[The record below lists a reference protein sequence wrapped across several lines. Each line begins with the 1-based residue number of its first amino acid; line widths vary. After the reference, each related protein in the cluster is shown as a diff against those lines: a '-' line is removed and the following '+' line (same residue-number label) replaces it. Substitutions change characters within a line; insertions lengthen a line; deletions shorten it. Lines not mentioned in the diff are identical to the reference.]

1 MQSFKKGG
9 ERIMANTDFSVLL
22 KAVLDKSG
30 IDAELRQVQ
39 EIVKKYSVAI
49 MPELQTA
56 SLRNQMKAVAKDIA
70 NDFNKAFGTNLTG
83 NDVYKAFEAQAK
95 AVKQVAKE
103 QEDLTKSMAKVR
115 EQAEL
120 ARREEEKR
128 QQIAQSKAINKALDE
143 EYEKRQKNI
152 EATKKQAEAIRKQE
166 EAIRKQEEADR
177 KYALN
182 YTKNASKRLSEAT
195 SKYSHGDAK
204 EAEKMMKQM
213 NRGVSNFGNL
223 ENVKG
228 DAKRLDAIIDGII
241 DKLKKSHNESIKAV
255 EAEIKAEQE
264 KAKIVA
270 NFNKQQDKNIPN
282 GIDADIEKRKQDSKR
297 FSSELEKS
305 MNIRQSIDSGSYD
318 AELKTVEASFR
329 NLGLEADEVEGKIR
343 EVKAALDNLKSPA
356 DGQSMIALDEKFT
369 QELDKAKN
377 SAKAL
382 KTNMEGIYNPQKQS
396 SLKNDIS
403 NWLSK
408 NTAASAEARQKLQQ
422 YLDLLSN
429 GKVNVSTLK
438 KIQKE
443 LKDVDALERKNGN
456 LGKSFFGS
464 IGDEMK
470 SFARW
475 TMSSALIMKPIQMF
489 RESIAVMKE
498 VDSELVNI
506 QKVTN
511 ATADEMKK
519 LTREAYAMATAYG
532 RAPTEFLKSVTAF
545 SRAGY
550 GDTASELGELSML
563 SQNVGDINEEVAD
576 GFLLAADAA
585 WQYGGNVDD
594 LRRILDG
601 FNELSN
607 QTATDVEKLA
617 EGIKVSGSVFA
628 QAGLSAQDYAG
639 IIGTAT
645 AKTQLSGNEM
655 SRAWRTILMNIRQI
669 KGTDLE
675 TGEIIDDDK
684 LAKAEKTLKE
694 IGINVREVVN
704 GQNELRNPM
713 QIITELADKWKD
725 LSSVQQAAV
734 QEALAG

>member
-1 MQSFKKGG
+1 
-9 ERIMANTDFSVLL
+9 MANTDFSVLL

-30 IDAELRQVQ
+30 IDTELKQVQ

-95 AVKQVAKE
+95 AVKQVTKE
-103 QEDLTKSMAKVR
+103 QENLTKSMAKVR

-143 EYEKRQKNI
+143 EYQKRQKNI
-152 EATKKQAEAIRKQE
+152 EASKKQA

-182 YTKNASKRLSEAT
+182 YTKNASKKLSGAV
-195 SKYSHGDAK
+195 SKYSQGDSK
-204 EAEKMMKQM
+204 DAEKMIKQM

-223 ENVKG
+223 DNVER

-241 DKLKKSHNESIKAV
+241 DKLKKSHSESIKAV

-408 NTAASAEARQKLQQ
+408 NTAATAEARQKLQQ

-429 GKVNVSTLK
+429 GKVNVATLK

-443 LKDVDALERKNGN
+443 IKDIDASERKTGN
-456 LGKSFFGS
+456 LGKSFFHS

-475 TMSSALIMKPIQMF
+475 SLSSALIMKPIQMF

-519 LTREAYAMATAYG
+519 LTKEAYAMATAYG

-734 QEALAG
+734 QEALAGRLLPERIEICA